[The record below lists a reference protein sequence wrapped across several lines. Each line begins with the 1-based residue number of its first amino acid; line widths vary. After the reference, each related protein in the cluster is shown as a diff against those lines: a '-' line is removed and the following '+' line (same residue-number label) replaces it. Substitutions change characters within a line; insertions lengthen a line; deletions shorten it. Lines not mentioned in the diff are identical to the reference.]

1 MTAYQSEQRDVV
13 RNLTSSGMTLAHA
26 HRAAADLKKA
36 SINAGFTESLR
47 LAEDAMKTARDLYNI
62 EIGLAALDTIVQHS
76 LNETDWNDIVDPSS
90 SA

>member
-1 MTAYQSEQRDVV
+1 
-13 RNLTSSGMTLAHA
+13 MTLAQA
-26 HRAAADLKKA
+26 HLAAADLKKA
-36 SINAGFTESLR
+36 SINYAGFTESLR